1 VVAGGYAP
9 VTRVVQQQTV
19 YSAPVQPAVS
29 GQRVLSTG
37 EFLQGRE
44 LYRGQRVAVYGKVTQ
59 SVRGM
64 GGVDYFILDGAVRC
78 EFPADVHYIRGAYA
92 ETNQYVTIMG
102 TASGGW
108 HATASGDLV
117 ECDRP
122 F

>member
-1 VVAGGYAP
+1 
-9 VTRVVQQQTV
+9 VQQVTYNV
-19 YSAPVQPAVS
+19 PVQPQVS
-29 GQRVLSTG
+29 TQRVLSTQ
-37 EFLQGRE
+37 EFLQSRD

-78 EFPADVHYIRGAYA
+78 EFPRDARYIRGAYA
-92 ETNQYVTIMG
+92 ETNQYLTLVG
-102 TASGGW
+102 TAVGGW
-108 HATASGDLV
+108 HATASADLV